1 MRSLLLLAGLLL
13 LPTAL
18 AGAAS
23 RDAGDAGQRA
33 LVREALTQA
42 EVGQLDAA
50 SARRLADDPLASWI
64 EYATLRRTLTT
75 AATGDVRGF
84 LDRYAGQV
92 AATLLRE
99 AWLQELARRRDW
111 KNFRMFYAIGSNAAL
126 RCANLVAR
134 LDAGEPDVIGRDA
147 NGRDPSGRAAGW
159 FDDALAL
166 WQTGDALSADCDTA
180 FALLDTHGKLTPELR
195 WKRIDA
201 AAEDADTSVMRNAAR
216 GLPLDQA
223 AQANAYA
230 AFIESPNDS
239 ALAWPKTER
248 SRHIVAIGLTRIAK
262 RDPGAVETRLARLST
277 ALQMGEADR
286 GRVLYAIALWAVGSY
301 LPDSARR
308 LAAVPA
314 SAYDARLHEWQVRE
328 AMARGDDAA
337 ALNAIVAMDATQ
349 RNDPRW
355 QYFEARLR
363 ERKGD
368 TKAANALY
376 LQAARTATYH
386 GFLAADHLHQAYNI
400 CPVELS
406 ITHAERAKVA
416 ATPALIRALELFQVD
431 RMGWAEREW
440 KQALSSFDDRQRQIA
455 VALAQDAG
463 WYDRALF
470 ALALDASGKPAPDEL
485 RLYTL
490 RFPLNNARTVQEQA
504 RINALDPA
512 WIAAEIRAESGWMPT
527 ARSGADAR
535 GLMQLL
541 PSTGAK
547 MARALGIAW
556 QGGDTLYQPLTS
568 IALGSAYL
576 RQMLDRFNGRT
587 YLAIG
592 AYNAGTAPVDRWLA
606 QHAQLEPDFW
616 IETVSYKETRD
627 YIMRVLAFSVIYD
640 WRFDGNAVP
649 LSDRMLGRTVPEA
662 QKRRFA
668 CATAPLASAPTAAT
682 STVAAPTT
690 TETTQ

>member
-1 MRSLLLLAGLLL
+1 M
-13 LPTAL
+13 
-18 AGAAS
+18 
-23 RDAGDAGQRA
+23 GDAGQRA

-42 EVGQLDAA
+42 EAGRLDAA
-50 SARRLADDPLASWI
+50 SARRLADDPLAPWI

-75 AATGDVRGF
+75 AATGEVRGF

-111 KNFRMFYAIGSNAAL
+111 KNFRAFYAIGSNVAL

-134 LDAGEPDVIGRDA
+134 LDAGEPDA
-147 NGRDPSGRAAGW
+147 NGRDPNGSAAVW

-180 FALLDTHGKLTPELR
+180 FALLDTRDKLTPELR

-262 RDPGAVETRLARLST
+262 RDPGAVEARLARLSS

-301 LPDSARR
+301 LPDSVRR

-314 SAYDARLHEWQVRE
+314 SAYDTRLHEWQVRE

-337 ALNAIVAMDATQ
+337 ALKAIVAMDATQ

-376 LQAARTATYH
+376 LQAARTTTYH

-400 CPVELS
+400 CPIELS

-440 KQALSSFDDRQRQIA
+440 KQALSGFDDRQRQIA
-455 VALAQDAG
+455 VAVAQDAG

-470 ALALDASGKPAPDEL
+470 ALAQNAPDEL

-556 QGGDTLYQPLTS
+556 QGADTLYQPLTS

-592 AYNAGTAPVDRWLA
+592 AYNAGTAPVDRWIA

-640 WRFDGNAVP
+640 WRFDGKAVP

-690 TETTQ
+690 AETTQ

>member
-1 MRSLLLLAGLLL
+1 MRSLLLSAGLLL

-18 AGAAS
+18 AGPAS
-23 RDAGDAGQRA
+23 RDAGDAGQLA

-42 EVGQLDAA
+42 EAGRLDAA
-50 SARRLADDPLASWI
+50 SARSLADDPLAPWI
-64 EYATLRRTLTT
+64 EYATLHRTLTT
-75 AATGDVRGF
+75 ATTGEVRGF

-111 KNFRMFYAIGSNAAL
+111 KNFRASYVAGSNVAL
-126 RCANLVAR
+126 RCANLIAR
-134 LDAGEPDVIGRDA
+134 LDAGEPDAD
-147 NGRDPSGRAAGW
+147 GRAAGW
-159 FDDALAL
+159 FDDALTL
-166 WQTGDALSADCDTA
+166 WKTGDALSADCDTA
-180 FALLDTHGKLTPELR
+180 FALLDTRGKLTQELR

-201 AAEDADTSVMRNAAR
+201 AAEDADTGVMRNAAR

-239 ALAWPKTER
+239 ALAWPKTAR
-248 SRHIVAIGLTRIAK
+248 SRHIAAIGLTRIAK
-262 RDPGAVETRLARLST
+262 RDPGAVEARLARLST
-277 ALQMGEADR
+277 ALQMGETDR

-337 ALNAIVAMDATQ
+337 ALKAIVAMDATQ
-349 RNDPRW
+349 RSDPRW

-386 GFLAADHLHQAYNI
+386 GFLAADHVHQAYNI

-416 ATPALIRALELFQVD
+416 ATPALIRALELFQVE

-440 KQALSSFDDRQRQIA
+440 KQALSGFDDRQRQIA

-470 ALALDASGKPAPDEL
+470 ALGLDVSGKPAPDEL

-640 WRFDGNAVP
+640 WRFDGKAVP
-649 LSDRMLGRTVPEA
+649 LSERMLGRTVPDA

-668 CATAPLASAPTAAT
+668 CAATQLASEPTTAT
-682 STVAAPTT
+682 STVAGPTT